1 MKPAWFVLANGQI
14 FHGISIGAEGEA
26 AGEVVFH
33 TGMSGYQEVLTDP
46 SYCGQIVTFT
56 YPHIGNVGV
65 NPDDIESSRPRVQ
78 GLVMRDY
85 CPNPSNYRAT
95 QPLHRY
101 LKQHGIV
108 AMEGVD
114 TRTVTRT
121 LRDHGAMPGIISTTV
136 RDPQTLV
143 ARAAAL
149 PTMDGQEL
157 VSAVSTPKAYAW
169 TSRDEWSCRVPT
181 SDRVPRG
188 GEAVHILVFDFGVKY
203 NILRSLVS
211 CGATV
216 DVVLAR
222 TTAAEALAKN
232 PDGIL
237 LSNGPGDPAAVGYV
251 IDTLR
256 ALLGRVPIFGIC
268 LGHQLL
274 AHAYGAKTFKLP
286 FGHHGANQ
294 PVQVLH
300 DGRVEITSQ
309 NHGFAVDPQTL
320 PAHVQI
326 THLNLNDATV
336 EGFCSTK
343 DAVMAV
349 QYHPEA
355 SPGPHDAARLFR
367 QFLAMCGAARHA

>member
-1 MKPAWFVLANGQI
+1 MKPAWLVLANGQI
-14 FHGISIGAEGEA
+14 FRGGAIGADGEVV
-26 AGEVVFH
+26 GEVVFH

-65 NPDDIESSRPRVQ
+65 NREDVESNRPRVQ

-85 CPNPSNYRAT
+85 CPTPSNYRAT

-108 AMEGVD
+108 AIDGID
-114 TRTVTRT
+114 TRTVTRA
-121 LRDHGAMPGIISTTV
+121 LRDHGSMPGVISTLAH
-136 RDPQTLV
+136 DPQSLV
-143 ARAAAL
+143 AKAAAL
-149 PTMDGQEL
+149 PDMTGQEL
-157 VSAVSTPKAYAW
+157 VSTVTCRKGFAW
-169 TSRDEWSCRVPT
+169 SERDPGCNSAQTATSASRARIV
-181 SDRVPRG
+181 
-188 GEAVHILVFDFGVKY
+188 VFDFGVKY

-211 CGATV
+211 CGAEV
-216 DVVLAR
+216 HVVPAQ
-222 TTAAEALAKN
+222 TTAAEVLAKKPN
-232 PDGIL
+232 GIL
-237 LSNGPGDPAAVGYV
+237 LSNGPGDPAAVAYV

-256 ALLGRVPIFGIC
+256 TLLGRVPIFGIC

-294 PVQVLH
+294 PVQVLS

-309 NHGFAVDPQTL
+309 NHGFAVDPDSM
-320 PAHVQI
+320 PAHMKI
-326 THLNLNDATV
+326 THLNLNDGTV
-336 EGFCSTK
+336 EGFRSTK
-343 DAVMAV
+343 DPVMAV

-355 SPGPHDAARLFR
+355 SPGPHDAAVLFEE
-367 QFLAMCGAARHA
+367 FLTMCDA

>member
-1 MKPAWFVLANGQI
+1 MKPSWLVLANGSI
-14 FHGISIGAEGEA
+14 FHGVSVGAEGEA

-46 SYCGQIVTFT
+46 SYCGQIITFT
-56 YPHIGNVGV
+56 SPHIGNVGV
-65 NPDDIESSRPRVQ
+65 NREDVESNRLRVQ

-85 CPNPSNYRAT
+85 CPTPSNYRAT

-108 AMEGVD
+108 AIEGVD
-114 TRTVTRT
+114 TRTVTRS
-121 LRDHGAMPGIISTTV
+121 LRDHGSMPGIISTVTH
-136 RDPQTLV
+136 DPQELV

-149 PTMDGQEL
+149 PSMDGQEL
-157 VSAVSTPKAYAW
+157 VSTVTCPKPYGW
-169 TSRDEWSCRVPT
+169 TEHDTWCSPPPSRAGAGGGCR
-181 SDRVPRG
+181 
-188 GEAVHILVFDFGVKY
+188 ILVFDFGVKY

-211 CGATV
+211 CGAQVEVIPATTPAT
-216 DVVLAR
+216 DVLA
-222 TTAAEALAKN
+222 KK
-232 PDGIL
+232 PDGVM

-274 AHAYGAKTFKLP
+274 AHAYDARTFKLP

-294 PVQVLH
+294 PVKILRS
-300 DGRVEITSQ
+300 GRVEITSQ
-309 NHGFAVDPQTL
+309 NHGFAVDPDSL
-320 PAHVQI
+320 PAHVAV
-326 THLNLNDATV
+326 THLNLNDHTV
-336 EGFCSTK
+336 EGFRSTK
-343 DAVMAV
+343 DPVMAV

-355 SPGPHDAARLFR
+355 SPGPHDAAVLFR
-367 QFLAMCGAARHA
+367 EFMEMCGDSAHA